1 MPVKRDRPSMLI
13 ARQRSPFSAFT
24 YDLFDQA
31 GQAIGTLSW
40 PDFAVARNARLKSLV
55 PKSFTTSIRLTCQ
68 GQAYEVAFE
77 YLTRDWAND
86 IRFLLTAGGNVLA
99 SADAIHASKRISRP
113 RITLAQP
120 ASAELVRTGGLF
132 SIRYALQASGQN
144 LGVVFE
150 KRGLWLRRTLVA
162 ELPDSL
168 TLPVQCFIVFLV
180 LNFGYR

>member
-1 MPVKRDRPSMLI
+1 MLI

-24 YDLFDQA
+24 YDLVDQA
-31 GQAIGTLSW
+31 GQAIGALSW

-86 IRFLLTAGGNVLA
+86 IRFFLTAGGDVLA
-99 SADAIHASKRISRP
+99 SAEAIHPSKRIARP
-113 RITLAQP
+113 RITLTQP

-132 SIRYALQASGQN
+132 SIRYALQSSGQT
-144 LGVVFE
+144 LGVVYE
-150 KRGLWLRRTLVA
+150 KPGLRLRRTLVA

-168 TLPVQCFIVFLV
+168 TLPVQCFMVFLV